1 MAPKLSK
8 FYGSKR
14 NEKFKILSSY
24 LEARERTKFKKEALQ
39 AVAGEYGFTFTKV
52 QNLVQRYNPDKEAHL
67 RLHKRNTLTFEQEA
81 RAVGIILGMANIAK
95 PLDINGFLAIMEKLH
110 EPEKLTFGR
119 KWFSGFLSRW
129 SKQISRSHTLLISA
143 GRSSPN
149 NLQAV
154 KQFIKFLDDYEPRIG
169 APATAVFNVDE
180 TRVALNEAKRA
191 GVRLVSKAYRKS
203 GTRGKREHQHS
214 SIVPFVSAAGEG
226 ISVFYVLASKPGEKL
241 VSVPHFK
248 SLRDH
253 TSYREYF
260 LITPTG
266 YTNNEVFPA
275 MVAQFEEDF
284 HRLYPG
290 VRALVYLDRLGSHT
304 TKQLLATI
312 EGKMVS
318 LVLFPAGTT
327 QFLQPLD
334 DAVFGLFK
342 TKLRMHRDRL
352 LTANPLR
359 CLMAENALL
368 TAMMLA
374 IHESLTPAPI
384 KASFLKT
391 GIYPWNPEKILA
403 AARLAYPDVDFVDPE
418 LPDPTQQVIAAIQA
432 ASPQDNKVVL
442 SRFRRHQLDQGRIYT
457 LEELKNETKPTRL
470 RRLPKRLR
478 SSGWRKLGP
487 RLQPRDCATNSSN
500 GKNEKLLV
508 LPANAGMRSSRPLGL
523 SASNNRNA
531 TTAQPAGR
539 VARPGFGASTATIV
553 AFVPHAS
560 GIPTPPPCSASTS

>member
-1 MAPKLSK
+1 M
-8 FYGSKR
+8 
-14 NEKFKILSSY
+14 
-24 LEARERTKFKKEALQ
+24 
-39 AVAGEYGFTFTKV
+39 
-52 QNLVQRYNPDKEAHL
+52 
-67 RLHKRNTLTFEQEA
+67 
-81 RAVGIILGMANIAK
+81 
-95 PLDINGFLAIMEKLH
+95 
-110 EPEKLTFGR
+110 
-119 KWFSGFLSRW
+119 
-129 SKQISRSHTLLISA
+129 
-143 GRSSPN
+143 
-149 NLQAV
+149 
-154 KQFIKFLDDYEPRIG
+154 
-169 APATAVFNVDE
+169 
-180 TRVALNEAKRA
+180 
-191 GVRLVSKAYRKS
+191 RLVSKAYRKS

-214 SIVPFVSAAGEG
+214 SIVPFVSVAGEV